1 MTRRLLLSYLTV
13 TAAVLLLLE
22 IPLGLF
28 YADREVERRTAEL
41 DRDAGVIATI
51 YEDALERGAALVAE
65 PAERYEQRTGVRVVV
80 VDRDGIS
87 RVDTAQPTPRDFSTR
102 PEIAVA
108 LGGDRTAGTRPSET
122 LGTDLLYVAVPSAS
136 GGVVHGAVRLTLD
149 TAGTDAQ
156 IRRFQAGLVAVA
168 VVVLA
173 TMALIGWVLAR
184 SVTRPVRQLQRA
196 AERFASG
203 DLRRDDDVTVGGPPE
218 LQALAATL
226 TTMATRLAL
235 VLEEQRSFVADASHQ
250 LRTPLTALR
259 LRLENL
265 QSTVPEAGAAE
276 LDAAIDETDR
286 LGRLVGDLLQLA
298 RTDQLP
304 EPVVADL
311 AAIAGERADTWS
323 AVADAAAV
331 TLGWRPPA
339 PGERTVVQ
347 AVAGAVEQ
355 ILDNVIDNA
364 VAASGHGGTVTV
376 TVRVVPGPR
385 PVELAVI
392 DHGPGLSDDDKLRAL
407 RRFWRNDAGRD
418 GTGLGLPIAVAL
430 AEASGATLRLADTP
444 GGGLT
449 VVVAFAAAH

>member
-1 MTRRLLLSYLTV
+1 MQS
-13 TAAVLLLLE
+13 
-22 IPLGLF
+22 
-28 YADREVERRTAEL
+28 
-41 DRDAGVIATI
+41 I
-51 YEDALERGAALVAE
+51 YG
-65 PAERYEQRTGVRVVV
+65 
-80 VDRDGIS
+80 S
-87 RVDTAQPTPRDFSTR
+87 
-102 PEIAVA
+102 
-108 LGGDRTAGTRPSET
+108 
-122 LGTDLLYVAVPSAS
+122 
-136 GGVVHGAVRLTLD
+136 
-149 TAGTDAQ
+149 
-156 IRRFQAGLVAVA
+156 
-168 VVVLA
+168 
-173 TMALIGWVLAR
+173 
-184 SVTRPVRQLQRA
+184 
-196 AERFASG
+196 
-203 DLRRDDDVTVGGPPE
+203 
-218 LQALAATL
+218 
-226 TTMATRLAL
+226 
-235 VLEEQRSFVADASHQ
+235 
-250 LRTPLTALR
+250 
-259 LRLENL
+259 ENL

-449 VVVAFAAAH
+449 VVVAFAAAR

>member
-1 MTRRLLLSYLTV
+1 
-13 TAAVLLLLE
+13 
-22 IPLGLF
+22 
-28 YADREVERRTAEL
+28 
-41 DRDAGVIATI
+41 
-51 YEDALERGAALVAE
+51 
-65 PAERYEQRTGVRVVV
+65 
-80 VDRDGIS
+80 
-87 RVDTAQPTPRDFSTR
+87 
-102 PEIAVA
+102 
-108 LGGDRTAGTRPSET
+108 
-122 LGTDLLYVAVPSAS
+122 
-136 GGVVHGAVRLTLD
+136 
-149 TAGTDAQ
+149 
-156 IRRFQAGLVAVA
+156 
-168 VVVLA
+168 
-173 TMALIGWVLAR
+173 MALIGWVLAR
-184 SVTRPVRQLQRA
+184 SVTRPVGQLQRA

-226 TTMATRLAL
+226 STMATRLAL

-276 LDAAIDETDR
+276 LDAAIEETDR

-304 EPVVADL
+304 DPVLADL

-347 AVAGAVEQ
+347 AVAGAIEQ

-364 VAASGHGGTVTV
+364 VAASAHGGTVTV

-392 DHGPGLSDDDKLRAL
+392 DHGPGLSDYDKLRAL

-418 GTGLGLPIAVAL
+418 GSGLGLPIAVAL

-449 VVVAFAAAH
+449 VVVAFTAAR